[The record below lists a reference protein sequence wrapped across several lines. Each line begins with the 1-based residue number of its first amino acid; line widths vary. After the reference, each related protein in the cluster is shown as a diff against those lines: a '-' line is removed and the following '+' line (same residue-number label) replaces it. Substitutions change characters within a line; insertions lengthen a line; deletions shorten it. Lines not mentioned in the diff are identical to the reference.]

1 MNAVCTHTEEFY
13 EHRQRLRVM
22 QIAARAPVRARG
34 EIKEVSLLLDALNT
48 DKTAASLPEMNLNL
62 LKV

>member
-1 MNAVCTHTEEFY
+1 
-13 EHRQRLRVM
+13 M